1 MISNG
6 RVQPMAI
13 ERDRVCI
20 ESEKKVKEP
29 TSCSGC
35 RYDKGDLD
43 CDHPKAGNKHFL
55 EWPMRECY
63 TKEDDKN
70 AKVNTKKD
78 ITFYKVDQ

>member
-29 TSCSGC
+29 TSCHGC
-35 RYDKGDLD
+35 RYDKGNLD
-43 CDHPKAGNKHFL
+43 CDHPKVNSKHFS

-63 TKEDDKN
+63 KPHDMKN
-70 AKVNTKKD
+70 GKIATKKD